1 MFRSSFLN
9 WLVIF
14 ALTVFIVSCGDDDD
28 GGGNNA
34 PDLRDPQEVW
44 TEDSLA
50 IKNFLENYSFS
61 LQQNPINSNLQTIAY
76 DSIAGENSDATP
88 IIESP
93 LLESINIE
101 QDGVEYEIFLLK
113 IREGAENK
121 RLPKETDSTLVSFR
135 AKTITNEV
143 FNSSPNPAWFD
154 LANEIRGYRLGLSE
168 LKGAS
173 GFTENQDGTV
183 SFNQDFGFAAVFIPS
198 GLGFFAT
205 PPLGTPLGAYQP
217 LIVDFQ
223 LYKSVESDHD
233 QDLVPTYL
241 EDVDGDGL
249 VRDDDTD
256 GNGQPNYLDVDDDG
270 DGTPT
275 NQEVFIDDNGELQL
289 PDTNGNGTQDYLD
302 PSFPVTE

>member
-1 MFRSSFLN
+1 MLRCLFLRSLIMSLS
-9 WLVIF
+9 VIM
-14 ALTVFIVSCGDDDD
+14 LVSCGDDDG

-44 TEDSLA
+44 TEDSLE

-61 LQQNPINSNLQTIAY
+61 LQQNPINPNLQTIVY
-76 DSIAGENSDATP
+76 DTIAGENSGATP

-101 QDGVEYEIFLLK
+101 QDGVDYEIFLLK
-113 IREGAENK
+113 VKEGAASQ
-121 RLPKETDSTLVSFR
+121 RRPKETDSTLVSFR
-135 AKTITNEV
+135 AKTIDNEV

-154 LANEIRGYRLGLSE
+154 LANEIRGYRLGLSK
-168 LKGAS
+168 LRGSS

-183 SFNQDFGFAAVFIPS
+183 SFNQDFGFAAIFVPS

-205 PPLGTPLGAYQP
+205 PPLGTPLGAYEP

-233 QDLVPTYL
+233 QDGIPSHL
-241 EDVDGDGL
+241 EDIDGDGL
-249 VRDDDTD
+249 IRDDDTD
-256 GNGQPNYLDVDDDG
+256 SNGTPNYLDVDDDG
-270 DGTPT
+270 DETLT
-275 NQEVFIDDNGELQL
+275 SEEIFTDDNGELQM
-289 PDTNGNGTQDYLD
+289 PDTNGNGTPDYLD
-302 PSFPVTE
+302 PTFPVSE